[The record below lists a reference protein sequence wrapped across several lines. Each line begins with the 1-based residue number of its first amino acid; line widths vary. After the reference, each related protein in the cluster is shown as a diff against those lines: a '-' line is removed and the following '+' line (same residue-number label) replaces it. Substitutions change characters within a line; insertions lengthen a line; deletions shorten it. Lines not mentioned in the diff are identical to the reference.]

1 MIPIFTFPFGTI
13 FSTSCAITSPTPAA
27 VNTPPRHPSSC
38 GSILRG
44 PVIPR
49 NLSES
54 FKKTAGLFC
63 FASNAI
69 SKTIATITPTVIA
82 TIELILLNN
91 AKNREH
97 TATEN
102 AGTNIFIP
110 IFLNCCSVCSFVG
123 LSVFPIFTF
132 LKIGGRHMIRTST
145 PETFAGSHEP
155 NPQTIPKE
163 HQKTAVPTLDGFSL
177 SSRFLIP
184 A

>member
-1 MIPIFTFPFGTI
+1 MMIPIFTFPFGTI

-44 PVIPR
+44 PVIV
-49 NLSES
+49 
-54 FKKTAGLFC
+54 
-63 FASNAI
+63 SNAS